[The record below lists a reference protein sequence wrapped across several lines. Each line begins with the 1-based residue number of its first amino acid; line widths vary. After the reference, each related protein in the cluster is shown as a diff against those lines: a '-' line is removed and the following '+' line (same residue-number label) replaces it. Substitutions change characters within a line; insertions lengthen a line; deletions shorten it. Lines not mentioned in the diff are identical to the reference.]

1 MKTTSLTM
9 METEQEEEEEKEMKT
24 KTSTKNEDGRKGHLN
39 NNSRIILS
47 VNYAKMAYFTTMSIR
62 KGLEA
67 FESQEIQLENNK
79 TNC

>member
-9 METEQEEEEEKEMKT
+9 METEQEEEEMKT

-39 NNSRIILS
+39 NNSRILLS

-67 FESQEIQLENNK
+67 FESQEIQLENNT